1 MSHFLLSRDFPVS
14 FFVVGAV
21 LSVWQSFVV
30 LEAWESSSWPAVEGN
45 VLSKKIQTST
55 QRDNNGRSSDSWRP
69 VVQFSYLVNGKTYQ
83 DARLRIGNPSD
94 GRYDKAE
101 NAIADFSV
109 KKTCTV

>member
-1 MSHFLLSRDFPVS
+1 MSHFLFSRVFPVS

-30 LEAWESSSWPAVEGN
+30 LEARESSSWPAVEGK
-45 VLSKKIQTST
+45 VLSKKIETST
-55 QRDNNGRSSDSWRP
+55 QRGNNGRSSDSWRP
-69 VVQFSYLVNGKTYQ
+69 VIQFSYVVDGKTYQ
-83 DARLRIGNPSD
+83 GTRLRIGNPSY

-101 NAIADFSV
+101 NAIADFSF